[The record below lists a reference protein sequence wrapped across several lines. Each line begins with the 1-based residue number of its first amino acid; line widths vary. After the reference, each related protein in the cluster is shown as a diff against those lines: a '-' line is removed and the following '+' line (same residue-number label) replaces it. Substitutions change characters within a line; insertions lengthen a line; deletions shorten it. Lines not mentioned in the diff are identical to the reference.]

1 MTENVQRLKDV
12 RAAYK
17 GHNTRAMDKA
27 TAMMSSGFPDVEELR
42 GMLEAITL
50 RESKIACIDDKLE
63 NAIPTEEL
71 EAEIK
76 HAIEYR
82 DTIRNFK
89 KKVTATIQREA
100 EKTTDVDGDKSMGAR
115 NIKLPKLKVKEFN
128 GDSLEWLSFWDC
140 FEASVHLNRTIS
152 DVSKM
157 NYLKSLLRGEALR
170 AISGLA
176 LTKSNYSVA
185 IELLKNRFGQE
196 QVQVN
201 AHRERHRRSETRA
214 GKSLYFLW

>member
-1 MTENVQRLKDV
+1 
-12 RAAYK
+12 
-17 GHNTRAMDKA
+17 
-27 TAMMSSGFPDVEELR
+27 
-42 GMLEAITL
+42 
-50 RESKIACIDDKLE
+50 
-63 NAIPTEEL
+63 
-71 EAEIK
+71 
-76 HAIEYR
+76 
-82 DTIRNFK
+82 
-89 KKVTATIQREA
+89 
-100 EKTTDVDGDKSMGAR
+100 MGAR

-201 AHRERHRRSETRA
+201 AHMEALLKLPPTTSDLKKMTSNYDLSENYMRGLEALGVDRESYGALLLPVMMR
-214 GKSLYFLW
+214 KL